1 MRDYALFI
9 NGIFQEVLDDIVS
22 AQSTNPRLPLY
33 LQPYRESAIARF
45 RERPPGESD
54 TVRLYASITTDL
66 NRVHYACDV
75 VGWRDK
81 TTITPEGRQ
90 FIERELELY
99 QPTEEGLYGLPGD
112 DYFEERGLCT
122 NLLTVMRMQ
131 KLSQPLPVERLRKTR
146 NNCPL
151 GHRTTSGGWSYV
163 HPVSQHPA

>member
-9 NGIFQEVLDDIVS
+9 NGIYQEVLDDIVT
-22 AQSTNPRLPLY
+22 AQSANPRLPLY
-33 LQPYRESAIARF
+33 LQPYHESAIAKF
-45 RERPPGESD
+45 REHPPSESD

-81 TTITPEGRQ
+81 TAINAEGRS

-112 DYFEERGLCT
+112 DHFEERGLCT
-122 NLLTVMRMQ
+122 NLLIVMRMQ
-131 KLSQPLPVERLRKTR
+131 KIPQPLPVEQLIKTSD
-146 NNCPL
+146 NTPL
-151 GHRTTSGGWSYV
+151 GRRTTSGGWSYV
-163 HPVSQHPA
+163 HPVSQRRA